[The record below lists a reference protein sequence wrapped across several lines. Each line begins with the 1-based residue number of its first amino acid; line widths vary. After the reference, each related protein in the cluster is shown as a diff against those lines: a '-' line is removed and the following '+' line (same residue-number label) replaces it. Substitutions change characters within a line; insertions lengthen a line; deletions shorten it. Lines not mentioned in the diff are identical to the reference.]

1 MGSSS
6 APFAWER
13 TDLSEAALEA
23 LGAAVCVIDS
33 EGRVARW
40 NQAATA
46 LTGISADRI
55 RGSIFLET
63 LPLPSDI
70 DEWKREFER
79 ISALP
84 APGRFESRWRIH
96 DGLHL
101 PLAFSCSAV
110 RDRAGNVEYFV
121 CNFTDSLSRRIIA
134 ERIEESRYMSRF
146 LHDTISQD
154 LIALSYNVSYLETA
168 AKGEAALTHTR
179 AAVDLVD
186 RCCRY
191 IRILSFM
198 MSPPSPPETALEASI
213 EQYTDYMREEA
224 GLVLTADIDSI
235 PVTVRP
241 EAQLLLFVAVQQWVA
256 QGIRTRRKPTISVR
270 LGSRGARTVLE
281 METLFDASVPPPQ
294 SPHAGWA
301 VIRDRT
307 LALGGEFHI
316 DGDSNRVFAAIS
328 LPESPY
334 HEPR

>member
-198 MSPPSPPETALEASI
+198 MSPPGSRACTDRRYRFHPGYGPSRSAVVALCRCAAVGRTRHPHPPETNDFGSS
-213 EQYTDYMREEA
+213 RE
-224 GLVLTADIDSI
+224 S
-235 PVTVRP
+235 
-241 EAQLLLFVAVQQWVA
+241 
-256 QGIRTRRKPTISVR
+256 RRSDC
-270 LGSRGARTVLE
+270 S
-281 METLFDASVPPPQ
+281 
-294 SPHAGWA
+294 
-301 VIRDRT
+301 
-307 LALGGEFHI
+307 
-316 DGDSNRVFAAIS
+316 
-328 LPESPY
+328 
-334 HEPR
+334 